1 MADSNNSDATPNLE
15 AELRARV
22 KELESQKAE
31 LEQALKQSKEALEQE
46 KSAAEQRLQSEQYFA
61 ESILESL
68 PGIFYLHNSEGRLVR
83 WNQRFAEVTGYSEEE
98 LYLRESLSF
107 FPVPSERALVA
118 ERMKEVFEK
127 GESFV
132 EGLLGTKSGE
142 RIPYSFSGKR
152 VILEGKMYLCGLGY
166 DTTDQVSDK
175 EALKASEQRYKSLI
189 ETMNEGLIVR
199 DRNGSITYV
208 NGRLCRMLGFKRQEL
223 LGQNMASFLSET
235 NLVIMRTKLTQSRD
249 GNLGAY
255 EIDWK
260 TKAGKRVPTLVSEQL
275 LYDDKYQY
283 NGSIAIITD
292 ITNRKLLEE
301 QLRQSQKM
309 EAVGLLAGGIA
320 HDFNNLLTGI
330 IGYSELTVLKISPH
344 DPLLDDL
351 EKILHAG
358 KRARDLT
365 QQLLAFSRKQI
376 LRIQVTNLNEIV
388 LKIEKIL
395 RRIIGEDIK
404 LETRLEDELWSVKAD
419 TAQIE
424 QILMNLAVNARDAMP
439 TGGQLIIETKNNSVE
454 DLKAHRFQDIRAGSH
469 VSLSVRDNGCGM
481 SEETAQ
487 RIFEPFFTTKDFG
500 KGTGLGLST
509 VYGIVRQH
517 DGHIHVDSKENEGTS
532 FEVFLPGFKEE
543 ATDQVRPVKSKVKE
557 SRGECILVVEDEEL
571 VRKLA
576 CRILGA
582 HQYKVLQAANATE
595 ALALAI
601 DYDSKIDLLLTDVVM
616 PGLSGRELYEEL
628 SRQRPETKVIYMS
641 GYTRNF
647 IDPHGVLDPEIPFL
661 QKPLTIDSLTRKVRE
676 ILDS

>member
-1 MADSNNSDATPNLE
+1 MAETE
-15 AELRARV
+15 AELRARIE
-22 KELESQKAE
+22 ELESDKVE
-31 LEQALKQSKEALEQE
+31 LQNALE
-46 KSAAEQRLQSEQYFA
+46 AADQKIQSEKVFS

-68 PGIFYLHNSEGRLVR
+68 PGIFYIYNDRGILIR
-83 WNQRFAEVTGYSEEE
+83 WNKRFAEVTGFNDEE
-98 LYLRESLSF
+98 LHDYQILKF
-107 FPVPSERALVA
+107 FPTSKDQASIIGCMQKSLT
-118 ERMKEVFEK
+118 
-127 GESFV
+127 
-132 EGLLGTKSGE
+132 EGQSSTEAFLTTKQGVV
-142 RIPYSFSGKR
+142 IPFFFTGKR
-152 VILEGKMYLCGLGY
+152 FVQNGETFLCGLGY
-166 DTTDQVSDK
+166 DLSERNEDRD
-175 EALKASEQRYKSLI
+175 ALRASEGRYKSLI

-199 DRNGSITYV
+199 DRDGSITYV
-208 NGRLCRMLGFKRQEL
+208 NGRLCRMLGYKRQEL
-223 LGQNMASFLSET
+223 LGQNMAAFLSET

-249 GNLGAY
+249 GKLGAY

-260 TKAGKRVPTLVSEQL
+260 TKHGKRVPTLVSEQL
-275 LYDDKYQY
+275 LFNDKYQY
-283 NGSIAIITD
+283 DGSIAIITD

-330 IGYSELTVLKISPH
+330 IGYSELTLLKISPH
-344 DPLLDDL
+344 DPLLDDVGR
-351 EKILHAG
+351 ILHAG

-404 LETRLEDELWSVKAD
+404 LETRLEKDLWSVKAD

-439 TGGQLIIETKNNSVE
+439 TGGQLIIETKNTTI
-454 DLKAHRFQDIRAGSH
+454 DMTKAQRFHNIRAGSY
-469 VSLSVRDNGCGM
+469 VRLSVRDNGLGM

-517 DGHIHVDSKENEGTS
+517 DGHINVESKLKEGTS
-532 FEVFLPGFKEE
+532 FEVYLPGSKEQ
-543 ATDQVRPVKSKVKE
+543 AADQTRPVQTTVKQSK
-557 SRGECILVVEDEEL
+557 GECILVVEDEEI

-582 HQYKVLQAANATE
+582 HKYKVLQAANATD
-595 ALALAI
+595 ALALAF
-601 DYDSKIDLLLTDVVM
+601 DHDGKIDLLLTDVVM

-647 IDPHGVLDPEIPFL
+647 IDPHGVLDPDIPFL

-676 ILDS
+676 ILDPE

>member
-1 MADSNNSDATPNLE
+1 MAKTED
-15 AELRARV
+15 ELRARIDA
-22 KELESQKAE
+22 LEAEKAE
-31 LEQALKQSKEALEQE
+31 LQDALKIAKQRFEQE
-46 KSAAEQRLQSEQYFA
+46 KTVAEQQIQSEQYIA

-68 PGIFYLHNSEGRLVR
+68 PGIFYLYNEKGNLLR
-83 WNQRFAEVTGYSEEE
+83 WNKRLAEVTGYGGGE
-98 LYLRESLSF
+98 LENFKVLDF
-107 FPVPSERALVA
+107 FPNAKDEALI
-118 ERMKEVFEK
+118 
-127 GESFV
+127 V
-132 EGLLGTKSGE
+132 ECMQNSLAHGQSTTEAYLTTKQGAT
-142 RIPYSFSGKR
+142 IPFFFSSKR
-152 VILEGKMYLCGLGY
+152 FRQDGQTYLCGLGY
-166 DTTDQVSDK
+166 DLSERYVDRN
-175 EALKASEQRYKSLI
+175 ALRASEERYKSLI

-208 NGRLCRMLGFKRQEL
+208 NGQLCRMLGFKRHEL
-223 LGQNMASFLSET
+223 LEKNMSSFLSET
-235 NLVIMRTKLTQSRD
+235 NLVIMRTKLSQSRD

-260 TKAGKRVPTLVSEQL
+260 TKQGKRVPTLVSEQL
-275 LYDDKYQY
+275 LFDDKYQY

-330 IGYSELTVLKISPH
+330 IGYSELTLMKIGPH
-344 DPLLDDL
+344 DPLLDDVGR
-351 EKILHAG
+351 ILNAG

-404 LETRLEDELWSVKAD
+404 LETRLEKDLWSVKAD

-424 QILMNLAVNARDAMP
+424 QILMNLAVNARDAMR
-439 TGGQLIIETKNNSVE
+439 TGGQLIIETKNTAI
-454 DLKAHRFQDIRAGSH
+454 DMTKAQRFHNIRAGSY
-469 VSLSVRDNGCGM
+469 VTLSVRDNGCGM
-481 SEETAQ
+481 SDETVQ

-517 DGHIHVDSKENEGTS
+517 DGHIHVESKVDEGTS
-532 FEVFLPGFKEE
+532 FEVYLPGSK
-543 ATDQVRPVKSKVKE
+543 DRPSDHLKVIESSVKE
-557 SRGECILVVEDEEL
+557 SKGECILVVEDEEL

-582 HQYKVLQAANATE
+582 HKYKVLQAANATD
-595 ALALAI
+595 ALALAFEHEA
-601 DYDSKIDLLLTDVVM
+601 KIDLLLTDVVM

-647 IDPHGVLDPEIPFL
+647 IDPHGVLDPDIPFL

-676 ILDS
+676 ILDSGS